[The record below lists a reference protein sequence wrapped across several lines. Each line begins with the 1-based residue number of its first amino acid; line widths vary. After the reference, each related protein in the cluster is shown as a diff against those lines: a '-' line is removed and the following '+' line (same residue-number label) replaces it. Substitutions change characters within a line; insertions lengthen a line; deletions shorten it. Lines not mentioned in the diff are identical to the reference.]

1 MRWLLDT
8 NVVSETA
15 LPRPNRTVLAWIARQ
30 PEDLVAISTVTLAEL
45 QDGINLTADD
55 RRRTQ
60 LIQWLEHSVI
70 PWLGERSLPVTL
82 QILMKWLEVG
92 RRLARNGMT
101 RNAADLLIAATADV
115 HNLTVVSRN
124 ARDFAGTGVVVYDPW
139 NGKTHRTE
147 LV

>member
-30 PEDLVAISTVTLAEL
+30 PEDPVAISTVTLAEL

-70 PWLGERSLPVTL
+70 HGSV
-82 QILMKWLEVG
+82 
-92 RRLARNGMT
+92 
-101 RNAADLLIAATADV
+101 NAAC
-115 HNLTVVSRN
+115 
-124 ARDFAGTGVVVYDPW
+124 P
-139 NGKTHRTE
+139 
-147 LV
+147 